1 MHSAREEQGS
11 KSVEDLS
18 RENDSIGNGT
28 TDSPKKNLARRMQ
41 NRRKKSVTKIA
52 PEMKSQT
59 SKVHIHGSMSEGC
72 DQIENSNFSS
82 IMSDPIVP
90 TDI

>member
-11 KSVEDLS
+11 KSVEDLLK
-18 RENDSIGNGT
+18 ENESIGNGT

-41 NRRKKSVTKIA
+41 NRSEKSATKIA
-52 PEMKSQT
+52 PKMKSQT
-59 SKVHIHGSMSEGC
+59 TKVQIHGSMSQGC

-90 TDI
+90 IDI